1 MARQICEHFV
11 QDITNQESVKDQIQ
25 EYLDENPTYKV
36 NSCSYTSTGL
46 TREALIIFYD
56 PEKKTHNL
64 DEDD

>member
-11 QDITNQESVKDQIQ
+11 QDITNQVPVKEQVQ
-25 EYLDENPTYKV
+25 KYLDEHPTYKV

-56 PEKKTHNL
+56 SGKEKA
-64 DEDD
+64 

>member
-11 QDITNQESVKDQIQ
+11 QDITNQESVKDQVQ
-25 EYLDENPTYKV
+25 KYLDEHPTYKV

-56 PEKKTHNL
+56 PEKSDKNA
-64 DEDD
+64 